1 MLHYTVC
8 VCVWHSNY
16 KISLLHTLRHISWYY
31 VQSVFHEN
39 FHVMICHAGMC
50 SFFQTAGSRDESRW
64 VEQPEGDCGIE
75 AGGVEAWKEQ
85 WEPVGLGGFGVSN
98 EKLPPEPRGGSA
110 EFLGP
115 DRPDPGGLK
124 IVPGN
129 VGMAMWRGVEGLR
142 RSAETCLLSCHVV
155 FTLSL
160 YSPVHALHQEWFA
173 PRKIVWCHW
182 ISVMFCLDEDLLFC
196 DKFHSLSYPL
206 ADNSR
211 SAYGVSCKFANEPK
225 LQRWWPKLVGSPAF

>member
-1 MLHYTVC
+1 MSNQSFMKTFMSWFVMRVC
-8 VCVWHSNY
+8 VHFSD
-16 KISLLHTLRHISWYY
+16 
-31 VQSVFHEN
+31 
-39 FHVMICHAGMC
+39 
-50 SFFQTAGSRDESRW
+50 SRESRW

-129 VGMAMWRGVEGLR
+129 VGMAMRRCVCEGPLR
-142 RSAETCLLSCHVV
+142 LVSCSRV
-155 FTLSL
+155 TLSSRCL
-160 YSPVHALHQEWFA
+160 SIALSMLCIRNGLPPERYFD
-173 PRKIVWCHW
+173 VTE
-182 ISVMFCLDEDLLFC
+182 FL
-196 DKFHSLSYPL
+196 
-206 ADNSR
+206 
-211 SAYGVSCKFANEPK
+211 
-225 LQRWWPKLVGSPAF
+225 

>member
-1 MLHYTVC
+1 MLHYT

-39 FHVMICHAGMC
+39 FHVMICHAGM
-50 SFFQTAGSRDESRW
+50 SGYVFIFQTALKESRW

-98 EKLPPEPRGGSA
+98 EKLPEPRGGSA

-115 DRPDPGGLK
+115 DPDPGGLK
-124 IVPGN
+124 IVAGN
-129 VGMAMWRGVEGLR
+129 VGMAMRRCGLR

-155 FTLSL
+155 SQPCPCFASGMVCPTPER
-160 YSPVHALHQEWFA
+160 YSDVTEFL
-173 PRKIVWCHW
+173 
-182 ISVMFCLDEDLLFC
+182 
-196 DKFHSLSYPL
+196 
-206 ADNSR
+206 
-211 SAYGVSCKFANEPK
+211 
-225 LQRWWPKLVGSPAF
+225 